1 VPRRRRRAAPPGSP
15 RAAPE
20 TTLYAAVKAHLEGL
34 GYEAKGEVCGCD
46 IVAVR
51 AGEPSLLVIT
61 EMKMSFTLELLLQG
75 VDRMA
80 AADEVWLAVRASRRG
95 RDQDGR
101 VQKLCRLLGFGLL
114 AVDAG
119 RTGVEVL
126 AEPAPY
132 RPRGN
137 PRRRAL
143 LLREHGRRR
152 GDPNKGGATRT
163 PIMTAYRQQA
173 LACALAL
180 RDGPLRPRD
189 IAAIATVPEAGTI
202 LLRNVYGWFERV
214 ERGVYRLT
222 PAGEAALLA
231 AESA

>member
-1 VPRRRRRAAPPGSP
+1 M
-15 RAAPE
+15 
-20 TTLYAAVKAHLEGL
+20 KAHLEGL

-80 AADEVWLAVRASRRG
+80 AADEVWLAVAGTRRG
-95 RDQDGR
+95 RDQDAR
-101 VQKLCRLLGFGLL
+101 VRKLCRLLGFGLL
-114 AVDAG
+114 AVHAG
-119 RTGVEVL
+119 RAGVEVL
-126 AEPAPY
+126 ADPAPY
-132 RPRGN
+132 RTRAN

-152 GDPNKGGATRT
+152 GDPNKGGASRT
-163 PIMTAYRQQA
+163 PIMTAYRQGA
-173 LACALAL
+173 LACAAAL
-180 RDGPLRPRD
+180 RAGPRRPRD
-189 IAAIATVPEAGTI
+189 VAADALVPEAGTI
-202 LLRNVYGWFERV
+202 LLRNVYGWFDRV
-214 ERGVYRLT
+214 GRGIYRLN

-231 AESA
+231 AEQG